1 MQANQYETKGH
12 RADAPGLRGHSVG
25 ELYPYTIIAIGHGPD
40 QRLTW
45 SAMDTRTGRNGREF
59 PTYRQAEQ
67 DAVGLLIR
75 NLINQ

>member
-1 MQANQYETKGH
+1 MQNQYETKGH
-12 RADAPGLRGHSVG
+12 STAAPGLRGHSVG
-25 ELYPYTIIAIGHGPD
+25 ELYPYTVIGIGRPDAI
-40 QRLTW
+40 RW
-45 SAMDTRTGRNGREF
+45 AAMDTRTGKNGREF

>member
-1 MQANQYETKGH
+1 MQNQYETKGH
-12 RADAPGLRGHSVG
+12 AVTAPGLRGHSVG
-25 ELYPYTIIAIGHGPD
+25 ELYPYTIIAVGHGPE

-59 PTYRQAEQ
+59 RTYQDAER

>member
-1 MQANQYETKGH
+1 MQNQYETKGH
-12 RADAPGLRGHSVG
+12 STAAPGLRGHSVG
-25 ELYPYTIIAIGHGPD
+25 ELYPYTVIAIGHGPE

-45 SAMDTRTGRNGREF
+45 SAMDTRTGKNGREF
-59 PTYRQAEQ
+59 QTYRQAEQ

>member
-12 RADAPGLRGHSVG
+12 STAAPGLRGHSVG
-25 ELYPYTIIAIGHGPD
+25 ELYPYTVIAIGHGPE

-45 SAMDTRTGRNGREF
+45 TAMDTRTGKNGREF

>member
-1 MQANQYETKGH
+1 MQTNAYETKGH
-12 RADAPGLRGHSVG
+12 SAIAPGLRGHSVG
-25 ELYPYTIIAIGHGPD
+25 ELYPYTIIAIGHGPE

-45 SAMDTRTGRNGREF
+45 AAMDTRTGLNGREF
-59 PTYRQAEQ
+59 RTYQEAER

>member
-1 MQANQYETKGH
+1 MENAYETKGH
-12 RADAPGLRGHSVG
+12 SAVAPGLRGHSVG
-25 ELYPYTIIAIGHGPD
+25 DLYPYTIIAIGYGPE

-45 SAMDTRTGRNGREF
+45 AAMDTRTGRHGREF
-59 PTYRQAEQ
+59 HSYREAEQ